1 MLCKPYIII
10 ICRLYFSY
18 ILIIYNTSCRNTT
31 SFKPCRKN
39 ARDDKILC
47 KKELMQTPHR
57 YNTRQTTQTYN
68 RSYTTRD
75 QKGELIRVQHIC
87 RINV

>member
-1 MLCKPYIII
+1 MLCKLYIII
-10 ICRLYFSY
+10 ICRFYFSY

-47 KKELMQTPHR
+47 KIVKRNSCKHHIG
-57 YNTRQTTQTYN
+57 TRVRPLRLNITAV
-68 RSYTTRD
+68 
-75 QKGELIRVQHIC
+75 IR
-87 RINV
+87 RETKKAN